1 MIASF
6 LPTIPWAREIHD
18 MRAGRRANR
27 QPQANRDVRHLS
39 LGVGLSSH
47 TRTHTTGHF
56 NSSSEQTAPHA
67 SSTASPSSS
76 GPGPRLSSRPSF
88 LTGSQF
94 PHPTDRE
101 AGGSSPVPA
110 PSVGL
115 RLPLPSSLPFQ
126 PPTWD
131 PALGCS
137 DGSQERGAAAPWTR
151 PDTGRRAGEAH
162 RAPRRWWRR
171 QLQERPPRRLMTH
184 GRGVGGGEGGLCLP
198 GGDAGG

>member
-1 MIASF
+1 
-6 LPTIPWAREIHD
+6 
-18 MRAGRRANR
+18 MRAGRRAKR
-27 QPQANRDVRHLS
+27 QPLS
-39 LGVGLSSH
+39 GQSRRPPPLTWGRSLSSH

-88 LTGSQF
+88 LTRSQF

-126 PPTWD
+126 PPTRD

-184 GRGVGGGEGGLCLP
+184 GRGVVPG
-198 GGDAGG
+198 GGDAGV